1 MTTLPLAGIRVLDFG
16 RYIAGPY
23 CAALLGDYGA
33 EVIRIERIGGNEDRF
48 TVPVAED
55 GSGGSFLQMNRN
67 KKSLALSL
75 GSVGG
80 RAIVRRLVATADIVV
95 ANMPADALAK
105 AGLDLASLAAIK
117 PDIILV
123 TATAFGETG
132 PMAGRVGFDA
142 VGQAMS
148 GAPWLTGTPDQPYRA
163 QVNYVDFG
171 TALHCAFGAMVA
183 LRERD
188 RSGVGQQVSGTLLG
202 TATAMA
208 NALSIDHALTGA
220 VRTPM
225 GNRSYGSA
233 PTDMFRTTDGWIIT
247 QIIGN
252 AIFARWARLVGAPE
266 LIDDQRYASDMAR
279 GDNGVALS
287 ERMAAWCAVR
297 TTTEAIEALGEARV
311 PAGPVLAPS
320 EVMAHPQVQA
330 SGFVEHIRYPGTVAP
345 APIVGAPVTLSASPR
360 EPMTRA
366 PQAGEHSAE
375 ILADLGYDA
384 EQVAALVAAGA
395 VQLGSTTPR

>member
-1 MTTLPLAGIRVLDFG
+1 MKPLSGIRVLDFG

-48 TVPVAED
+48 PVPVAED
-55 GSGGSFLQMNRN
+55 GAGAGFLQMNRN

-75 GSVGG
+75 GSADG

-105 AGLDLASLAAIK
+105 AGLDLASLQAIR

-123 TATAFGETG
+123 TASAFGDEG
-132 PMAGRVGFDA
+132 PMATRVGFDA

-148 GAPWLTGTPDQPYRA
+148 GAVYLSGDDNGPSRA

-188 RSGVGQQVSGTLLG
+188 RTGQGQQVSGSLLG

-208 NALSIDHALTGA
+208 NSLAIDHALNG
-220 VRTPM
+220 VDRIPM
-225 GNRSYGSA
+225 GNRSYGSG
-233 PTDMFRTTDGWIIT
+233 PTDIFRTRDGWVMVQT
-247 QIIGN
+247 VSN
-252 AIFARWARLVGAPE
+252 PIFARWATLVGAPE
-266 LIDDQRYASDMAR
+266 LIDDPRFSDDMAR
-279 GDNGVALS
+279 GDNGIELS
-287 ERMAAWCAVR
+287 ERMAAWCAER
-297 TTTEAIEALGEARV
+297 TSEQAIEELGDARI
-311 PAGPVLAPS
+311 PAGEVLAPS
-320 EVMAHPQVQA
+320 QVIAHPQVQA
-330 SGFVEHIRYPGTVAP
+330 SGFVETMDYPGTAAP
-345 APIVGAPVTLSASPR
+345 APIVGAPIKLSATPR
-360 EPMTRA
+360 DPMIRA

-375 ILADLGYDA
+375 ILAGIGYSA
-384 EQVAALVAAGA
+384 EEIAAMAAAGT
-395 VQLGSTTPR
+395 VGLGVS